1 MNITGKAKVF
11 GLIGHPVEHSMS
23 PVLHHTLADI
33 LGHEIAYVPF
43 DVKRD
48 LQSAVKGAFELNIQ
62 GMNVT
67 VPYKQDVIP
76 YLCDIDPLAKKIG
89 AVNTLVRCDE
99 GYKGYNTDMPGL
111 KRAMENDGVTVK
123 DGSFYLIGAGGVARA
138 VLLMLLENGAKC
150 VHILNRSVDKAKAL
164 ADALKGGY
172 QTQVTYGDLQSYKEV
187 ALKNATAIQATNV
200 GMYPNVDEAA
210 IEDMDFY
217 NKIDV
222 AYDLIFN
229 PAVTKFMALA
239 KECGK
244 RTYNGLKM
252 LLFQGIIAYEYWNKV
267 SVTDDTAA
275 KVYDA
280 MLEELLKR

>member
-48 LQSAVKGAFELNIQ
+48 LESAVKGAYELNIQ

-67 VPYKQDVIP
+67 VPYKQEVME
-76 YLCDIDPLAKKIG
+76 YLTETDSLAKKIG
-89 AVNTLVRCDE
+89 AVNTLVRCDG

-111 KRAMENDGVTVK
+111 KRAMEHDGIDIK
-123 DGSFYLIGAGGVARA
+123 DGNFYLIGAGGVARA
-138 VLLMLLENGAKC
+138 VLMMLLENDAKQ
-150 VHILNRSVDKAKAL
+150 VHILNRSADKAEAL
-164 ADALKGGY
+164 AEALKGSYKTKITFGN
-172 QTQVTYGDLQSYKEV
+172 LQSYKEV
-187 ALKNATAIQATNV
+187 FPEGATAIQATNV
-200 GMYPNVDEAA
+200 GMYPNVDEAV
-210 IEDMDFY
+210 IEETDFY
-217 NKIDV
+217 EKIDA

-229 PAVTKFMALA
+229 PAVTKFMAYA
-239 KECGK
+239 KEQNK
-244 RTYNGLKM
+244 RAYNGLKM
-252 LLFQGIIAYEYWNKV
+252 LLFQGIIAYEYWNRV
-267 SVTDDTAA
+267 AVTDDVAE

>member
-23 PVLHHTLADI
+23 PVLHHTLSDI

-48 LQSAVKGAFELNIQ
+48 LKSAVRGAFELNIQ

-67 VPYKQDVIP
+67 VPYKQDVIS
-76 YLCDIDPLAKKIG
+76 YLSDIDPLAKKIG
-89 AVNTLVRCDE
+89 AVNTLVRCEE

-111 KRAMENDGVTVK
+111 RRAMENDGVVI
-123 DGSFYLIGAGGVARA
+123 DGGSFYLIGAGGVARA
-138 VLLMLLENGAKC
+138 VLLMLLESGARC

-164 ADALKGGY
+164 AETLSKGY
-172 QTQVTYGDLQSYKEV
+172 KTEVTCGDLNSYREV
-187 ALKNATAIQATNV
+187 LLENAVAIQATNV

-210 IEDMDFY
+210 IEDLEFY
-217 NKIDV
+217 RNIDV

-239 KECGK
+239 RECGK
-244 RTYNGLKM
+244 KSYNGLKM

-267 SVTDDTAA
+267 SVTDDAAA

>member
-23 PVLHHTLADI
+23 PVLHHTVADI

-48 LQSAVKGAFELNIQ
+48 LESAVKGAFELNIQ

-67 VPYKQDVIP
+67 VPYKQDVIAH
-76 YLCDIDPLAKKIG
+76 LTDIDPLAKKIG
-89 AVNTLVRCDE
+89 AVNTLVRCED

-111 KRAMENDGVTVK
+111 KRAMENDGVTIK
-123 DGSFYLIGAGGVARA
+123 GSSFYLLGAGGVARA
-138 VLLMLLENGAKC
+138 VLLMLLENGADK
-150 VHILNRSVDKAKAL
+150 VHILNRSVEKAKML
-164 ADALKGGY
+164 AEAWADEYDTK
-172 QTQVTYGDLQSYKEV
+172 VSYGDLQSYKEMV
-187 ALKNATAIQATNV
+187 LDNATAIQATNV
-200 GMYPNVDEAA
+200 GMYPNTQEAV
-210 IEDMDFY
+210 IEDLDFY
-217 NKIDV
+217 KNIDV

-239 KECGK
+239 KDCGK
-244 RTYNGLKM
+244 KSYNGLKM
-252 LLFQGIIAYEYWNKV
+252 LLFQGIIAYEHWNKV
-267 SVTDDTAA
+267 SVTDDAA
-275 KVYDA
+275 TKVYDA

>member
-48 LQSAVKGAFELNIQ
+48 LESAVKGAFELNIQ

-67 VPYKQDVIP
+67 VPYKQDVIA
-76 YLCDIDPLAKKIG
+76 YLTDIDPLAKKIG
-89 AVNTLVRCDE
+89 AVNTLVRCEE

-111 KRAMENDGVTVK
+111 KRAMENDGVTIK

-138 VLLMLLENGAKC
+138 VLLMLLENGADK
-150 VHILNRSVDKAKAL
+150 VHILNRSVEKAKMLAEAL
-164 ADALKGGY
+164 MGAYD
-172 QTQVTYGDLQSYKEV
+172 TQVTYGDLQSYKTTVLEG
-187 ALKNATAIQATNV
+187 ATAIQATNV

-210 IEDMDFY
+210 IEDVEFY
-217 NKIDV
+217 GKINV

-244 RTYNGLKM
+244 KSYNGLKM
-252 LLFQGIIAYEYWNKV
+252 LLFQGIIAYEHWNKV

>member
-1 MNITGKAKVF
+1 MNITGKAKVL

-67 VPYKQDVIP
+67 VPYKQDVIA
-76 YLCDIDPLAKKIG
+76 YLTDIDPLAGKIG
-89 AVNTLVRCDE
+89 VVNTLVRCEE

-111 KRAMENDGVTVK
+111 KRAMENDGVVIA
-123 DGSFYLIGAGGVARA
+123 GGNFYLIGAGGVARA

-150 VHILNRSVDKAKAL
+150 IHILNRSVDKAGVLAEAL
-164 ADALKGGY
+164 TSGY
-172 QTQVTYGDLQSYKEV
+172 QTKVTYGDLQSYKEV
-187 ALKNATAIQATNV
+187 ALSNVTAIKATNV
-200 GMYPNVDEAA
+200 GMYPNVDAAA
-210 IEDMDFY
+210 IEDLDFY
-217 NKIDV
+217 KNIDV

-239 KECGK
+239 KACDK
-244 RTYNGLKM
+244 KAYNGLKM
-252 LLFQGIIAYEYWNKV
+252 LLFQGIIAYEYWNGV
-267 SVTDDTAA
+267 SVTDDAAA

>member
-48 LQSAVKGAFELNIQ
+48 LQSAVKGAYELNIQ

-67 VPYKQDVIP
+67 VPYKQEVMSH
-76 YLCDIDPLAKKIG
+76 LSEIDPLAKKIG
-89 AVNTLVRCDE
+89 AVNTLVRCE
-99 GYKGYNTDMPGL
+99 GGYKGYNTDMPGL
-111 KRAMENDGVTVK
+111 KRAMEQDGVTIA
-123 DGSFYLIGAGGVARA
+123 GSNFYLIGAGGVARA
-138 VLLMLLENGAKC
+138 VLLMLLENGAK
-150 VHILNRSVDKAKAL
+150 HIHLLNRSVDRA
-164 ADALKGGY
+164 ADLMKTFEKEYRAE
-172 QTQVTYGDLQSYKEV
+172 VTYGDLKSYKNVSLE
-187 ALKNATAIQATNV
+187 NAIAIQATNV
-200 GMYPNVDEAA
+200 GMYPNVEEAA
-210 IEDMDFY
+210 IEELDFY
-217 NKIDV
+217 KNIDV

-229 PAVTKFMALA
+229 PAVTKFMRLA
-239 KECGK
+239 ETCGK
-244 RTYNGLKM
+244 RAYNGLKM

-267 SVTDDTAA
+267 SVSDDAAA

-280 MLEELLKR
+280 MLEELIKR

>member
-48 LQSAVKGAFELNIQ
+48 LQSAIKGAFELNVQ

-76 YLCDIDPLAKKIG
+76 FLCDIDPLAQKIG

-111 KRAMENDGVTVK
+111 KRAMENDGVSIK
-123 DGSFYLIGAGGVARA
+123 EGRFYLIGAGGVARA
-138 VLLMLLENGAKC
+138 VLLMLLENDARC

-164 ADALKGGY
+164 AEELSNEY
-172 QTQVTYGDLQSYKEV
+172 QTKVTYGDLQSYKTVVLE
-187 ALKNATAIQATNV
+187 NATAIQATNV
-200 GMYPNVDEAA
+200 GMYPKIEEAA
-210 IEDMDFY
+210 IEDKEFY
-217 NKIDV
+217 EKIDV

-229 PAVTKFMALA
+229 PAVTRFMALA
-239 KECGK
+239 NECGK
-244 RTYNGLKM
+244 KSYNGLKM
-252 LLFQGIIAYEYWNKV
+252 LLFQGIIAYEYWNNV
-267 SVTDDTAA
+267 SVKSDAAA

>member
-23 PVLHHTLADI
+23 PVLHHTLSDI
-33 LGHEIAYVPF
+33 MGHEIAYVPF

-48 LQSAVKGAFELNIQ
+48 LERAVKGAFELNIQ

-67 VPYKQDVIP
+67 VPYKQDVIS

-89 AVNTLVRCDE
+89 AVNTLVRCDD

-111 KRAMENDGVTVK
+111 KRAMENDGVPVK

-138 VLLMLLENGAKC
+138 VLLMLLENGAKR
-150 VHILNRSVDKAKAL
+150 VHILNRSTDKAGAL
-164 ADALKGGY
+164 ADALKEGY
-172 QTQVTYGDLQSYKEV
+172 QTQVTYGDLHSYKAV
-187 ALKNATAIQATNV
+187 ALENATAIQATNV
-200 GMYPNVDEAA
+200 GMYPNVDAAA

-217 NKIDV
+217 HKIDV

-239 KECGK
+239 KDCGK

-267 SVTDDTAA
+267 SVTDDAAA

>member
-48 LQSAVKGAFELNIQ
+48 LECAVKGAFELNLQ

-67 VPYKQDVIP
+67 VPYKQEVMK
-76 YLCDIDPLAKKIG
+76 YLEEIDPLAKKIG
-89 AVNTLVRCDE
+89 AVNTLVRTE
-99 GYKGYNTDMPGL
+99 NGYKGFNTDMPGL
-111 KRAMENDGVTVK
+111 KRAMEHDGVAIK
-123 DGSFYLIGAGGVARA
+123 EGDFYLIGAGGVARA
-138 VLLMLLENGAKC
+138 VLLMLLENGAKNI
-150 VHILNRSVDKAKAL
+150 HILNRSVDKAKEL
-164 ADALKGGY
+164 ADTLSKDYASK
-172 QTQVTYGDLQSYKEV
+172 VSYGDLQSYKEV
-187 ALKNATAIQATNV
+187 CLKQATAIQATNV
-200 GMYPNVDEAA
+200 GMYPDSDKAP
-210 IEDMDFY
+210 IEDKEFY
-217 NKIDV
+217 QNINV

-239 KECGK
+239 GECK
-244 RTYNGLKM
+244 KQAYNGLKM

-267 SVTDDTAA
+267 SVSDEVAE

-280 MLEELLKR
+280 MLEELLRR

>member
-23 PVLHHTLADI
+23 PVLHHTLSDI

-48 LQSAVKGAFELNIQ
+48 LESAVKGAFELNIQ

-67 VPYKQDVIP
+67 VPYKQDVIA
-76 YLCDIDPLAKKIG
+76 YLTDIDPLAKKIG
-89 AVNTLVRCDE
+89 AVNTLVRCEE

-111 KRAMENDGVTVK
+111 KRAMENDGVTIK

-138 VLLMLLENGAKC
+138 VLLMLLENGADK
-150 VHILNRSVDKAKAL
+150 VHILNRSVEKAKMLAEAL
-164 ADALKGGY
+164 MGAYD
-172 QTQVTYGDLQSYKEV
+172 TQVTYGDLQSYKTTVLEG
-187 ALKNATAIQATNV
+187 ATAIQATNV

-210 IEDMDFY
+210 IEDVEFY
-217 NKIDV
+217 GKINV

-244 RTYNGLKM
+244 KSYNGLKM
-252 LLFQGIIAYEYWNKV
+252 LLFQGIIAYEHWNKV